1 MLFLIF
7 LRIFDRFCVKF
18 CLIFNFLKICI
29 SFINLF
35 LFSSINIMNSTTT
48 QRKKLTL
55 KVILLGESGV
65 GKTSIINR
73 FVNKKF
79 SNCYKATIGVD
90 FMKKQM
96 TVDGVDV
103 TLHIWDTAG
112 FEKYQSLGSAYYR
125 GADCCVLVYDLTSA
139 PSFRAIEGWR
149 DEFLVVSNP
158 SDPDDFPFMILGN
171 KFDLMDKRA
180 VSSAKAENWCRQGV
194 NMKHFEEDWRLDEA
208 FKEVVRMCLSM
219 MRKGEEE
226 YPDFPERINLHNRSS
241 GQVDEDDAT
250 PLCNPCSYS

>member
-1 MLFLIF
+1 
-7 LRIFDRFCVKF
+7 
-18 CLIFNFLKICI
+18 
-29 SFINLF
+29 
-35 LFSSINIMNSTTT
+35 MNSASS

-139 PSFRAIEGWR
+139 PSFRAIESWR

-158 SDPDDFPFMILGN
+158 SDPDDFPL
-171 KFDLMDKRA
+171 
-180 VSSAKAENWCRQGV
+180 
-194 NMKHFEEDWRLDEA
+194 
-208 FKEVVRMCLSM
+208 
-219 MRKGEEE
+219 
-226 YPDFPERINLHNRSS
+226 
-241 GQVDEDDAT
+241 
-250 PLCNPCSYS
+250 